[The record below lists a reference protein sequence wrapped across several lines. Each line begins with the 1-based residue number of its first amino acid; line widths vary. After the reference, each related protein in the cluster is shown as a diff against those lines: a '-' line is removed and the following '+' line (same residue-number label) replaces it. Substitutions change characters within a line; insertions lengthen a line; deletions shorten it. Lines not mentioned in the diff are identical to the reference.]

1 MARGVVD
8 DAETLSTRKTDKEP
22 TNCGT
27 KAADV
32 LANFYPAN
40 FNANPLNI
48 LVLLAFKLIGTEGY
62 RYLKVFYLTTGLN
75 VMLILVTLINHKA
88 T

>member
-1 MARGVVD
+1 MPKFKSDTNGTKSGKSS
-8 DAETLSTRKTDKEP
+8 EGFQQEKP

-40 FNANPLNI
+40 FNASPLNM
-48 LVLLAFKLIGTEGY
+48 TTT
-62 RYLKVFYLTTGLN
+62 LTSQRLSIQS
-75 VMLILVTLINHKA
+75 VAPSA
-88 T
+88 TV